1 MPRSVVLY
9 TSDEVL
15 LQVKRRLAEHFGPEK
30 IKPYTCSFAHASE
43 AGARRVRI
51 TELVPHSLAP
61 ILNELVASGQ
71 AVPVSAA
78 DKDVC
83 GASYE
88 DLMQDADRFRR
99 SAVLQFSSPT
109 MMSLGGY
116 SVSFPVLPLM
126 LSHYIHVW
134 NSLAGFKITR
144 APELLEHVKM
154 KDFKVSC
161 VQSERGA
168 GFQGWIGLEMEKGRS
183 EEEIQAFNALVD
195 FAFYCGTGLHTDE
208 GLGQTRRA
216 AARAAK
222 GARDRA

>member
-1 MPRSVVLY
+1 MPRSVILY
-9 TSDEVL
+9 TSDDVL
-15 LQVKRRLAEHFGPEK
+15 LQVKRRLAQLFAPEK
-30 IKPYTCSFAHASE
+30 IKPYTCSFAPASE
-43 AGARRVRI
+43 TGTRRVRI
-51 TELVPHSLAP
+51 TELVPYSLAP
-61 ILNELVASGQ
+61 ILDELVACGQ
-71 AVPVSAA
+71 ALPVSTA
-78 DKDVC
+78 DKEVR

-88 DLMQDADRFRR
+88 DLMQGADRFRR
-99 SAVLQFSSPT
+99 TALLQFSSPT
-109 MMSLGGY
+109 IISLGGY
-116 SVSFPVLPLM
+116 SVPSPVLPLM

>member
-9 TSDEVL
+9 TSDDVF
-15 LQVKRRLAEHFGPEK
+15 LQVKRRLAEHFGPGK
-30 IKPYTCSFAHASE
+30 IKPYTCSFAHASD

-51 TELVPHSLAP
+51 TELVPYSLAP
-61 ILNELVASGQ
+61 ILDELVAGGR
-71 AVPVSAA
+71 ALPVSTA

-88 DLMQDADRFRR
+88 DLMEGADRFRR
-99 SAVLQFSSPT
+99 TALLQFSSPT
-109 MMSLGGY
+109 IMSLGGY

-144 APELLEHVKM
+144 APELLEHVRI

-168 GFQGWIGLEMEKGRS
+168 GFQGWVALEIEKGRS

-216 AARAAK
+216 AARAA
-222 GARDRA
+222 

>member
-15 LQVKRRLAEHFGPEK
+15 LQLKQRLSEHFGPAA

-61 ILNELVASGQ
+61 ILDELVAGGH
-71 AVPVSAA
+71 ALPVSMA
-78 DKDVC
+78 DKDVR

-88 DLMQDADRFRR
+88 DLIQDADRFHR
-99 SAVLQFSSPT
+99 SAVLHFSSPT

-134 NSLAGFKITR
+134 NSLAGFNITR
-144 APELLEHVKM
+144 APSLLEHIKM
-154 KDFKVSC
+154 GDFKVSC
-161 VQSERGA
+161 VHSEHGA
-168 GFQGWIGLEMEKGRS
+168 GFQGWVELEMEKGRP
-183 EEEIQAFNALVD
+183 EEEIQEFNALVD
-195 FAFYCGTGLHTDE
+195 FAFYCGTGRHTDE

-216 AARAAK
+216 TAK
-222 GARDRA
+222 GGSGPRA